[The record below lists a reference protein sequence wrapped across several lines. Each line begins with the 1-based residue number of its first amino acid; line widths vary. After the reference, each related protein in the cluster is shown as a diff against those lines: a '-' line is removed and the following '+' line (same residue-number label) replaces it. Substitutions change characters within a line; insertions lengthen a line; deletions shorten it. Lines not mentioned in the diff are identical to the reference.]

1 MTGSHIFGIY
11 WFLFEILEEFLENF
25 FKKKGNVIILKDW
38 KHIVIAT
45 LI

>member
-25 FKKKGNVIILKDW
+25 FKKGNVIILKDW

>member
-25 FKKKGNVIILKDW
+25 FKKKVMW
-38 KHIVIAT
+38 
-45 LI
+45 